1 VLGDTGTGYQV
12 KDFRYGPHPGFFRVV
27 MDFDASGAAAGT
39 PKATVGFL
47 DSTTLLVAV
56 DGVVPAGSTGALP
69 ANGTITGVTLL
80 NPSPFPGATTY
91 QIKLAHPVNLAASYL
106 SGPLRL
112 VIDLG
117 G

>member
-1 VLGDTGTGYQV
+1 
-12 KDFRYGPHPGFFRVV
+12 
-27 MDFDASGAAAGT
+27 
-39 PKATVGFL
+39 
-47 DSTTLLVAV
+47 
-56 DGVVPAGSTGALP
+56 
-69 ANGTITGVTLL
+69 VTLL